1 MAVKEIVPIE
11 NHVVEAIELLPEQ
24 FKNLEQKFPDPNH
37 PKKLVSGWEAIL
49 TAFVNPAQKY
59 ENICQDLLRSYDLRF
74 TTGRALNRLGELV
87 GQVRA
92 GKTDEE
98 YRTAI
103 LIKIG
108 ANNSEGTYNDLVGLY
123 EMFGLSVQSYL
134 EPRPATFLF
143 HLGSIAKETMKSVK
157 EVTEVA
163 KAAGVAYEFTGV
175 ISDPSDP
182 IDKDEPLFIFK
193 SGGKGEYF
201 ATMLE
206 DGSRSDY
213 GGRWSLLLSAG
224 PPPAPPAEGEMF
236 VGSIQL
242 SLLDE
247 AQFATAMGVDADKW
261 ILADGRN
268 VSGSEYTRITTNESV
283 PNMTGMFTRMYREER
298 SGGFIPSEE
307 LFNTQP
313 VGESASDTLSF
324 NKLDSEYY
332 DSYTDPV
339 TGIES
344 GYPVIVTQVGGTE
357 VNVGS
362 QSFSVSGN
370 LNQFNNKGGTVGQT
384 GSLIP
389 RLNFRTLA
397 ETVYNSGNGVSEVC
411 RSTSDALTTSHSFT
425 ISSPH
430 THELNLSG
438 TFSSS
443 GTTASKT
450 STTAIAARLGTI
462 TGSAVE
468 TRPKNIAVNYYIRI
482 N

>member
-134 EPRPATFLF
+134 EPKPATFLF
-143 HLGSIAKETMKSVK
+143 HLGPIAKETMESVK

-201 ATMLE
+201 ATMLA
-206 DGSRSDY
+206 DGNRSEY
-213 GGRWSLLLSAG
+213 GGRWSLLLKSSVPV
-224 PPPAPPAEGEMF
+224 PPDVTYELAIGA
-236 VGSIQL
+236 IQM

-247 AQFATAMGVDADKW
+247 ATFATAMGADAVNW
-261 ILADGRN
+261 VLADGREVN
-268 VSGSEYTRITTNESV
+268 GSKYTQVTANETV
-283 PNMTGMFTRMYREER
+283 PNMAGKFTRMATANAEILEEQD
-298 SGGFIPSEE
+298 SS
-307 LFNTQP
+307 LNVSD
-313 VGESASDTLSF
+313 VGLETS
-324 NKLDSEYY
+324 
-332 DSYTDPV
+332 
-339 TGIES
+339 
-344 GYPVIVTQVGGTE
+344 VGGTLID
-357 VNVGS
+357 VGGLAV
-362 QSFSVSGN
+362 SVTGN
-370 LNQFNNKGGTVGQT
+370 RNQFNNGSTSTDLTTNQYPIRSTQYKPTVDNSLLGFYHTFLVKSSSSLETQNYSVTTPNHTHKPVLSGNFSMSGSTSQGTKYT
-384 GSLIP
+384 GS
-389 RLNFRTLA
+389 
-397 ETVYNSGNGVSEVC
+397 EV
-411 RSTSDALTTSHSFT
+411 RVT
-425 ISSPH
+425 
-430 THELNLSG
+430 
-438 TFSSS
+438 
-443 GTTASKT
+443 
-450 STTAIAARLGTI
+450 TI
-462 TGSAVE
+462 TGGTE
-468 TRPKNIAVNYYIRI
+468 TRPTNMSVYYYIKI